1 MKKGDKKWLIVLLI
15 VVVAFALIYFL
26 RFTGF
31 AVREYVKQVQFYFYD
46 ENGCVLNGYVF
57 AGGELIGKSEEG
69 YFNLSLESYEENIMG
84 RDLNISLFG
93 KLGDCFN
100 SELLFDKYWK
110 APEIEEEKFLGDS
123 LYNFPTKVDINNPVK
138 RDLIGFVMVGDVAD
152 ELGEIDLKD
161 DVFDDLSEINDYL
174 NEKVEYVQDW
184 EFGGEN
190 NWQTPQE
197 TLDLRR
203 GDCEDYSTALLS
215 LFLAYDDS
223 LNCYNVVFTSHVTTF
238 CKIDDYYVYYDQG
251 KTELKEEIGGGDSG
265 ELEKLK
271 EEYFDYYGINNSDIR
286 VHYVFNENEF
296 IEFNSDEEF
305 INWQTGLNGKMIGG
319 VFDKL
324 EREYQGIP
332 ILFSPIEKN
341 TRTVVLS
348 EVKEFPYLILYV
360 LGGLLVVSVIVWFM
374 IKVFKGWIGY

>member
-123 LYNFPTKVDINNPVK
+123 LYNFPTKVDINNPV
-138 RDLIGFVMVGDVAD
+138 
-152 ELGEIDLKD
+152 
-161 DVFDDLSEINDYL
+161 
-174 NEKVEYVQDW
+174 
-184 EFGGEN
+184 
-190 NWQTPQE
+190 
-197 TLDLRR
+197 
-203 GDCEDYSTALLS
+203 
-215 LFLAYDDS
+215 
-223 LNCYNVVFTSHVTTF
+223 
-238 CKIDDYYVYYDQG
+238 
-251 KTELKEEIGGGDSG
+251 
-265 ELEKLK
+265 
-271 EEYFDYYGINNSDIR
+271 
-286 VHYVFNENEF
+286 
-296 IEFNSDEEF
+296 
-305 INWQTGLNGKMIGG
+305 
-319 VFDKL
+319 
-324 EREYQGIP
+324 
-332 ILFSPIEKN
+332 
-341 TRTVVLS
+341 
-348 EVKEFPYLILYV
+348 
-360 LGGLLVVSVIVWFM
+360 
-374 IKVFKGWIGY
+374 